1 MALTQEFKTK
11 EANAAFDHA
20 LLLNPNYSNYYIAK
34 GLGLY
39 KQGKYA
45 GAESYIDKG
54 LVLNP
59 NYSFGWDAKGI
70 IAEAKGDKPVA
81 IFAYNKAIK
90 LNPED
95 TTALKAVHRLEH
107 PWQND

>member
-1 MALTQEFKTK
+1 M
-11 EANAAFDHA
+11 
-20 LLLNPNYSNYYIAK
+20 
-34 GLGLY
+34 Y

-45 GAESYIDKG
+45 SAESYVDKG

-59 NYSFGWDAKGI
+59 NYSVGWDAKGI

-90 LNPED
+90 LNPGD
-95 TTALKAVHRLEH
+95 TIALKAVHRLEH
-107 PWQND
+107 P